1 MRATTRVRGRPT
13 AKRVAISNPNPGEE
27 RHAMTATKTIDPV
40 ELLKEDHEKVKQ
52 LFKQF
57 EDGKSESSRMN
68 AARKAIQELE
78 IHAEIEEKIF
88 YPAFHK
94 ESKADD
100 ADSVFREAT
109 EEHHVQ
115 HLLIGE
121 LKKMQDDD
129 PEFEAKFTVLAENVQ
144 HHIKEE
150 ESEMLKEAE
159 DLDDDLLAK
168 LGSDMMARK
177 KELMEAAKG

>member
-1 MRATTRVRGRPT
+1 MP
-13 AKRVAISNPNPGEE
+13 
-27 RHAMTATKTIDPV
+27 ATKTVDPIA
-40 ELLKEDHEKVKQ
+40 LLKDDHDKVRE
-52 LFKQF
+52 LFDQF
-57 EDGKSESSRMN
+57 ETAKSEVPRMK
-68 AARKAIQELE
+68 AARKAIMELE

-121 LKKMQDDD
+121 LKKMKDDD
-129 PEFEAKFTVLAENVQ
+129 PEFEAKFTVLAENVR
-144 HHIKEE
+144 HHIEEE
-150 ESEMLKEAE
+150 ESEMLPEAE
-159 DLDDDLLAK
+159 ELDQGLLES
-168 LGSDMMARK
+168 LGSKMMQKKEKMMAD
-177 KELMEAAKG
+177 AKA